1 MAPTSKG
8 SVVGYLI
15 IKYDNKEYKYPIIVK
30 EDIEPLS
37 IKELIGKYLKDM
49 LF

>member
-1 MAPTSKG
+1 MNLEF
-8 SVVGYLI
+8 VVDWKNDYGI
-15 IKYDNKEYKYPIIVK
+15 QRRDK

-37 IKELIGKYLKDM
+37 IKELIGNYIKEI